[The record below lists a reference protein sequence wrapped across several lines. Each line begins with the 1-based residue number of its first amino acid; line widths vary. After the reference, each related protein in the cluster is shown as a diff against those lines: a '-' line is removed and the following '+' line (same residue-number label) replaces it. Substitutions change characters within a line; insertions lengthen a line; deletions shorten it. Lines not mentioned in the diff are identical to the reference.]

1 VTLSPQALTWV
12 DFMQRISLNNIS
24 LEIPSVVGG
33 GDPDPFHKDAVWS
46 IYDGA
51 GNILSAQKQ
60 TLFTLGAAVELAV
73 EIAAEQTIFDQVTIR
88 WEGESIQEMAFAIAG
103 LSNEVIA

>member
-1 VTLSPQALTWV
+1 MTLSPQALTWV

-60 TLFTLGAAVELAV
+60 TLFTLGAAVEH
-73 EIAAEQTIFDQVTIR
+73 R
-88 WEGESIQEMAFAIAG
+88 R
-103 LSNEVIA
+103 